1 MFKMKNNRILINR
14 GDMGTVIVAIPI
26 IDANGFIKYTD
37 EASNVYWYDKEEEI
51 LYDNKYNE
59 SDANVNSMT
68 IMLMEFEDGDIIRFR
83 VYGENEM
90 DFAPYIDK
98 KIVIQGKQYYANI
111 PLTSEDTKIGEYTN
125 EKTKYWWEV
134 ELNGEQTIIGFD
146 DKGPKIF
153 MLYPEGM
160 VINE

>member
-1 MFKMKNNRILINR
+1 MFKMKDNKILINR
-14 GDMGTVIVAIPI
+14 GDMGTIIVAIPI
-26 IDANGFIKYTD
+26 IDSNGFRKYVD
-37 EASNVYWYDKEEEI
+37 EDQNVYWYDKDEEI
-51 LYDNKYNE
+51 LYDDEYNK
-59 SDANVNSMT
+59 SDANVNSMS
-68 IMLMEFEDGDIIRFR
+68 IALMEFEAGDIIRFR

-90 DFAPYIDK
+90 DFAPYINK
-98 KIVIQGKQYYANI
+98 KVEVTERTYYVNI
-111 PLTSEDTKIGEYTN
+111 PLTSEDTKIGDYTN